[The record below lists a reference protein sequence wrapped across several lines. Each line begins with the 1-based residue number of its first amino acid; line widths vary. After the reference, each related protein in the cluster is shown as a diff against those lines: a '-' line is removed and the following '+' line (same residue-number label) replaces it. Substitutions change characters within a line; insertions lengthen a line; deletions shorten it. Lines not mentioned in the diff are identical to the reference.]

1 MLPGRRLPLR
11 AGPPAGREPVAAS
24 APTLDIVEHTGRHG
38 QPRALV
44 VGAGVAGL
52 AAAASLDRAGW
63 TVVVCERAP
72 ARRTGGYF
80 VRLAPE
86 GLAAAD
92 RLGVSEALRTRLPA
106 DGIITGVDGR
116 GRTISRVE
124 ASLADDPRALA
135 LVRGDL
141 EAALWAGRPADLAVR
156 FGTAPH
162 RLDLRREAVDVV
174 LDGPDGRCR
183 ERFDLVVGADG
194 VRSAV
199 RGMVF
204 GPDEHFRHEFD
215 QVVISAVLPRLPG
228 ALREGDYVVPAE
240 VGRTAHLMAVAE
252 HDPVVFFTFRA
263 DLLGVDGADAA
274 SRAARDPVGALRRVY
289 GDFAGLMPEILDGVE
304 EAGATHVDTVAQ
316 IRLGSW
322 RRGRVVLVGDAAWC
336 PTLYSGQGSALALVG
351 GETLGTHLAAHPDDP
366 EAGLAAWEDAHR
378 PAALAAGSAARRSR
392 HFFLPG
398 NRLVAALRHAALRVA
413 SWPPAGRLLHALAS
427 RAAGPGG
434 PGGTGDGTLAA
445 PDRGDVHA
453 TATPGTRSLRPETLG
468 RP

>member
-1 MLPGRRLPLR
+1 MER
-11 AGPPAGREPVAAS
+11 
-24 APTLDIVEHTGRHG
+24 TGRSG

-52 AAAASLDRAGW
+52 AAATSLHRAGW
-63 TVVVCERAP
+63 SVVVCERAG

-92 RLGVSEALRTRLPA
+92 RLGVSHALRTRLPA

-116 GRTISRVE
+116 GRTVSRVD
-124 ASLADDPRALA
+124 ASLGEDPDALA

-141 EAALWAGRPADLAVR
+141 EAALWAARPEEVAVR
-156 FGTAPH
+156 FATAPR
-162 RLDLRREAVDVV
+162 RLDPSRDAVHVV
-174 LDGPDGRCR
+174 LDGPDGSAS

-194 VRSAV
+194 VRSSV
-199 RGMVF
+199 RAMVF
-204 GPDEHFRHEFD
+204 GPESEFRHEFD
-215 QVVISAVLPRLPG
+215 HVVISAVLPRLPG
-228 ALREGDYVVPAE
+228 GLREGDYVVPAE

-252 HDPVVFFTFRA
+252 HAPVVFFTFRA
-263 DLLGVDGADAA
+263 DLLDADGRDAA
-274 SRAARDPVGALRRVY
+274 RAAAADPVGALRRVY

-304 EAGATHVDTVAQ
+304 EAGTTHVDTVAQ

-322 RRGRVVLVGDAAWC
+322 RRGRIVLVGDAAWC

-351 GETLGTHLAAHPDDP
+351 GETLGTHVAAHPDDL
-366 EAGLAAWEDAHR
+366 EAGLASWEAAHR
-378 PAALAAGSAARRSR
+378 PAAHAAGSAARRSR

-398 NRLVAALRHAALRVA
+398 NRLVATVRRAALRIA
-413 SWPPAGRLLHALAS
+413 SWRPAGRLLQALAS

-434 PGGTGDGTLAA
+434 PGSGGGGDRLARDSGTRS
-445 PDRGDVHA
+445 DRRDVHPKA
-453 TATPGTRSLRPETLG
+453 TSGSRSLRPSALG

>member
-1 MLPGRRLPLR
+1 MD
-11 AGPPAGREPVAAS
+11 
-24 APTLDIVEHTGRHG
+24 PTARHRT
-38 QPRALV
+38 PRALV

-52 AAAASLDRAGW
+52 AAAASLHRAGW
-63 TVVVCERAP
+63 AVVLCERAP

-92 RLGVSEALRTRLPA
+92 RLGVSHTLQTRLPA
-106 DGIITGVDGR
+106 DGVITGVDGR
-116 GRTISRVE
+116 GRTVSRVD

-141 EAALWAGRPADLAVR
+141 EAALWTARPAEVAVR
-156 FGTAPH
+156 FGTAP
-162 RLDLRREAVDVV
+162 RRVDLRRHGAEVV
-174 LDGPDGRCR
+174 LDGPDGAVR
-183 ERFDLVVGADG
+183 ERYDLVVGADG

-199 RGMVF
+199 RDMVF
-204 GPDEHFRHEFD
+204 GPEEMFRHEFD

-240 VGRTAHLMAVAE
+240 VGRTAHLMAVAG

-263 DLLGVDGADAA
+263 ALLGLGTDSARAAAHAA
-274 SRAARDPVGALRRVY
+274 SDPVGTLRHVY
-289 GDFAGLMPEILDGVE
+289 GDFAGLMPEILDGVA

-366 EAGLAAWEDAHR
+366 EAGLAAWEEAHR

-398 NRLVAALRHAALRVA
+398 NRLVAAVRRAALGVA
-413 SWPPAGRLLHALAS
+413 SWRPAGRVLQALAI
-427 RAAGPGG
+427 RATGPGG
-434 PGGTGDGTLAA
+434 PGGGSGSGSGGSGTRAGDPPVASA
-445 PDRGDVHA
+445 PPGRSDVHP
-453 TATPGTRSLRPETLG
+453 TATSGSRSLPRPALG

>member
-1 MLPGRRLPLR
+1 MG
-11 AGPPAGREPVAAS
+11 
-24 APTLDIVEHTGRHG
+24 IVERTGRDG
-38 QPRALV
+38 PPRALV

-63 TVVVCERAP
+63 SVDVCERAP

-86 GLAAAD
+86 GLAAAG
-92 RLGVSEALRTRLPA
+92 RLGVSDGLRTRLPA

-116 GRTISRVE
+116 GRTVSRVE

-141 EAALWAGRPADLAVR
+141 EAALWAARPDDVTVR
-156 FGTAPH
+156 FATAPR
-162 RLDLRREAVDVV
+162 RLDPRRGTVDVV
-174 LDGPDGRCR
+174 LDGPEGPTR

-215 QVVISAVLPRLPG
+215 QVVISAILPRLPG
-228 ALREGDYVVPAE
+228 ELREGDYVVPAE

-263 DLLGVDGADAA
+263 DLLGADGADAA

-304 EAGATHVDTVAQ
+304 EAGTTHVDTVAQ
-316 IRLGSW
+316 IRIGSW

-366 EAGLAAWEDAHR
+366 EAGLAEWEQAHR

-398 NRLVAALRHAALRVA
+398 NRLVAGVRRGALRVA
-413 SWPPAGRLLHALAS
+413 SWPPAGRVLHALAS

-434 PGGTGDGTLAA
+434 PGGPGGAGGDTGIGAPVGRGRA
-445 PDRGDVHA
+445 PDRGDVHPGA
-453 TATPGTRSLRPETLG
+453 TSGSRAVGPPAFG

>member
-1 MLPGRRLPLR
+1 
-11 AGPPAGREPVAAS
+11 
-24 APTLDIVEHTGRHG
+24 
-38 QPRALV
+38 V

-52 AAAASLDRAGW
+52 AAAASLHRAGW
-63 TVVVCERAP
+63 AVVLCERAP

-92 RLGVSEALRTRLPA
+92 RLGASHALQTRLPA
-106 DGIITGVDGR
+106 DGVITGVDAR
-116 GRTISRVE
+116 GRTVSRVD
-124 ASLADDPRALA
+124 ASLTDDPRALA

-141 EAALWAGRPADLAVR
+141 EAALWAARPPEVAVR
-156 FGTAPH
+156 FGTAP
-162 RLDLRREAVDVV
+162 RRVDLRRHGAEVV
-174 LDGPDGRCR
+174 LDGPEGATR
-183 ERFDLVVGADG
+183 ERYDLVVGADG

-199 RGMVF
+199 RDMVF
-204 GPDEHFRHEFD
+204 GPEQMFRHEFD

-228 ALREGDYVVPAE
+228 ALQEGDYVVPAE
-240 VGRTAHLMAVAE
+240 VGRTAHLMAVAG

-263 DLLGVDGADAA
+263 ALLGATGGQAA
-274 SRAARDPVGALRRVY
+274 ARAAADPVGALRQVY

-366 EAGLAAWEDAHR
+366 EAGLAAWEEAHR

-398 NRLVAALRHAALRVA
+398 NRLVAAVRRAALGVA
-413 SWPPAGRLLHALAS
+413 SWRPAGRVLQALAT
-427 RAAGPGG
+427 RATGPGG
-434 PGGTGDGTLAA
+434 PGSTGTRGSDAPTAAA
-445 PDRGDVHA
+445 PPGRSDVHP
-453 TATPGTRSLRPETLG
+453 TATSGSRSLRRPALG

>member
-1 MLPGRRLPLR
+1 M
-11 AGPPAGREPVAAS
+11 
-24 APTLDIVEHTGRHG
+24 
-38 QPRALV
+38 

-52 AAAASLDRAGW
+52 AAAASLHRAGW
-63 TVVVCERAP
+63 TVVLCERAP

-92 RLGVSEALRTRLPA
+92 RLGVSHTLQTRLPA
-106 DGIITGVDGR
+106 DGVITGVDAR
-116 GRTISRVE
+116 GRTVSRVD

-141 EAALWAGRPADLAVR
+141 EAALWAARPPEVTVR
-156 FGTAPH
+156 FGTAP
-162 RLDLRREAVDVV
+162 RRIDLRRHGAEVV
-174 LDGPDGRCR
+174 LDGPDGAIR
-183 ERFDLVVGADG
+183 ERYDLVVGADG

-199 RGMVF
+199 REMVF
-204 GPDEHFRHEFD
+204 GPEQMFRHEFD

-240 VGRTAHLMAVAE
+240 VGRTAHLMAVAG

-263 DLLGVDGADAA
+263 ALLGATGGQAA
-274 SRAARDPVGALRRVY
+274 ARAAADPVRALRQVY

-366 EAGLAAWEDAHR
+366 EAGLAAWEEAHR

-398 NRLVAALRHAALRVA
+398 NRLVAAVRRAALGVA
-413 SWPPAGRLLHALAS
+413 SWRPAGRVLHALAS
-427 RAAGPGG
+427 RATGPGG
-434 PGGTGDGTLAA
+434 PAGGGARAGGA
-445 PDRGDVHA
+445 PADVTSPGRSDVHP
-453 TATPGTRSLRPETLG
+453 TATSGSRSLRRPALG

>member
-1 MLPGRRLPLR
+1 MGS
-11 AGPPAGREPVAAS
+11 S
-24 APTLDIVEHTGRHG
+24 APTLEIVERTGRNR

-52 AAAASLDRAGW
+52 AAATSLHRAGW
-63 TVVVCERAP
+63 SVQVCERAP
-72 ARRTGGYF
+72 ERRTGGYF

-92 RLGVSEALRTRLPA
+92 RLGVSHALRTRLPA
-106 DGIITGVDGR
+106 DGIITGVDAR
-116 GRTISRVE
+116 GRTVSRVE

-141 EAALWAGRPADLAVR
+141 EAALWDARPEEVAVR
-156 FGTAPH
+156 FATVP
-162 RLDLRREAVDVV
+162 RRVEPRRHGVDVV
-174 LDGPDGRCR
+174 LDGPDGSSR
-183 ERFDLVVGADG
+183 ERFDLLVGADG

-204 GPDEHFRHEFD
+204 GPESRFRHEFD
-215 QVVISAVLPRLPG
+215 HVVISAVLPRLPG
-228 ALREGDYVVPAE
+228 GLREGDYVVPAE
-240 VGRTAHLMAVAE
+240 VGRTAHLMAVAG
-252 HDPVVFFTFRA
+252 HAPVVFFTFRA
-263 DLLGVDGADAA
+263 DLLGVDGREAA
-274 SRAARDPVGALRRVY
+274 WRAAADPVGALRRVY

-304 EAGATHVDTVAQ
+304 EAGTTHVDTVAQ

-351 GETLGTHLAAHPDDP
+351 GETLGTHVAEHPDDV
-366 EAGLAAWEDAHR
+366 EAGLAAWEAAHR
-378 PAALAAGSAARRSR
+378 PAALAAASAARRSR

-398 NRLVAALRHAALRVA
+398 NGLVAALRRAALRVA
-413 SWPPAGRLLHALAS
+413 SWRPAGRVLHALAAL
-427 RAAGPGG
+427 AAGPGG
-434 PGGTGDGTLAA
+434 PGGSAGATGPT
-445 PDRGDVHA
+445 PDRRDIHPGA
-453 TATPGTRSLRPETLG
+453 TSGTRSLRSAALD

>member
-1 MLPGRRLPLR
+1 
-11 AGPPAGREPVAAS
+11 
-24 APTLDIVEHTGRHG
+24 
-38 QPRALV
+38 V

-52 AAAASLDRAGW
+52 AAAASLHRAGW
-63 TVVVCERAP
+63 AVVLCERAP

-92 RLGVSEALRTRLPA
+92 RLGVSHTLQTRLPA
-106 DGIITGVDGR
+106 DGVITGVDGR
-116 GRTISRVE
+116 GRTVSRVD

-141 EAALWAGRPADLAVR
+141 EAALWTARPAGVAVR
-156 FGTAPH
+156 FGTAP
-162 RLDLRREAVDVV
+162 RRVDLRRHAAEVV
-174 LDGPDGRCR
+174 LDGPDGTVR
-183 ERFDLVVGADG
+183 ERYDLVVGADG

-199 RGMVF
+199 RDMVF
-204 GPDEHFRHEFD
+204 GPEQMFRHEFD

-240 VGRTAHLMAVAE
+240 VGRTAHLMAVAG

-263 DLLGVDGADAA
+263 ALLAA
-274 SRAARDPVGALRRVY
+274 TGGQAAARAAADPVGALRQVY

-304 EAGATHVDTVAQ
+304 EAGATHVDSVAQ

-366 EAGLAAWEDAHR
+366 EGGLAAWEEAHR

-398 NRLVAALRHAALRVA
+398 NRLVAAVRRAALGVA
-413 SWPPAGRLLHALAS
+413 SWRPAGRVLQALAS
-427 RAAGPGG
+427 RATGPGG
-434 PGGTGDGTLAA
+434 PGGAGTTRAGDEHVAVA
-445 PDRGDVHA
+445 PPGRSDVHPAA
-453 TATPGTRSLRPETLG
+453 TSGSRSLRRPALG

>member
-1 MLPGRRLPLR
+1 
-11 AGPPAGREPVAAS
+11 
-24 APTLDIVEHTGRHG
+24 
-38 QPRALV
+38 V

-52 AAAASLDRAGW
+52 AAAASLHRAGW
-63 TVVVCERAP
+63 AVVLCERAP

-92 RLGVSEALRTRLPA
+92 RLGVSHALQTRLPA
-106 DGIITGVDGR
+106 DGVITGVDGR
-116 GRTISRVE
+116 GRTVSRVD
-124 ASLADDPRALA
+124 ASIADDPRALA

-141 EAALWAGRPADLAVR
+141 EAALWAARPAEVAVR
-156 FGTAPH
+156 FGTAP
-162 RLDLRREAVDVV
+162 RRVDLRRHAAEVV
-174 LDGPDGRCR
+174 LDGPDGATR
-183 ERFDLVVGADG
+183 ERYDLVVGADG

-199 RGMVF
+199 RDMVF
-204 GPDEHFRHEFD
+204 GPEQMFRHEFD

-240 VGRTAHLMAVAE
+240 VGRTAHLMAVAG

-263 DLLGVDGADAA
+263 ALLAA
-274 SRAARDPVGALRRVY
+274 TGGQAAARAAADPVGALRQVY

-366 EAGLAAWEDAHR
+366 EAGLAAWEEAHR

-398 NRLVAALRHAALRVA
+398 NRVAAAVRRAALGVA
-413 SWPPAGRLLHALAS
+413 SWRPAGRVLQALAT
-427 RAAGPGG
+427 RATGPGG
-434 PGGTGDGTLAA
+434 PGGGGTRPGDVPVGAA
-445 PDRGDVHA
+445 PPDRSDVHP
-453 TATPGTRSLRPETLG
+453 TATSGSRSLRRPAVG

>member
-1 MLPGRRLPLR
+1 
-11 AGPPAGREPVAAS
+11 
-24 APTLDIVEHTGRHG
+24 
-38 QPRALV
+38 V

-52 AAAASLDRAGW
+52 AAAASLHRAGW
-63 TVVVCERAP
+63 AVVLCERAP

-92 RLGVSEALRTRLPA
+92 RLGVSHTLQTRLPA
-106 DGIITGVDGR
+106 DGVITGVDAR
-116 GRTISRVE
+116 GRTVSRVD

-141 EAALWAGRPADLAVR
+141 EAALWAARPPEVMVR
-156 FGTAPH
+156 FGTAP
-162 RLDLRREAVDVV
+162 RRIDLRRHGAEVV
-174 LDGPDGRCR
+174 LDGPDGPTR
-183 ERFDLVVGADG
+183 ERYDLVVGADG

-199 RGMVF
+199 RDMVF
-204 GPDEHFRHEFD
+204 GPEQMFRHEFD

-240 VGRTAHLMAVAE
+240 VGRTAHLMAVAG

-263 DLLGVDGADAA
+263 ALLAA
-274 SRAARDPVGALRRVY
+274 TGGQAATRAAADPVGALRQVY

-366 EAGLAAWEDAHR
+366 EAGLAAWEEAHR

-398 NRLVAALRHAALRVA
+398 NRLVAAVRRAALGVA
-413 SWPPAGRLLHALAS
+413 SWRPAGRVLQALAT
-427 RAAGPGG
+427 RATGPGG
-434 PGGTGDGTLAA
+434 PGGGGTRA
-445 PDRGDVHA
+445 GDVPRHA
-453 TATPGTRSLRPETLG
+453 TPPGRRDVHRPATSGSRSLRRPALG

>member
-1 MLPGRRLPLR
+1 VSPVPRPVERPGPCRT
-11 AGPPAGREPVAAS
+11 
-24 APTLDIVEHTGRHG
+24 PTLVIVERTGRNG
-38 QPRALV
+38 RPRALV

-63 TVVVCERAP
+63 SVVVCERAP

-86 GLAAAD
+86 GLAAAG
-92 RLGVSEALRTRLPA
+92 RLGVAEALRTRLPA
-106 DGIITGVDGR
+106 DGVITGVDAA
-116 GRTISRVE
+116 GRTVSRVE
-124 ASLADDPRALA
+124 AALAEDPRALA

-141 EAALWAGRPADLAVR
+141 EAALWAARPDDVEVR
-156 FGTAPH
+156 FATAPRRIVRH
-162 RLDLRREAVDVV
+162 RDAVDVV
-174 LDGPDGRCR
+174 LEGPDGPDSATG

-194 VRSAV
+194 VRSSV
-199 RGMVF
+199 RKMVF
-204 GPDEHFRHEFD
+204 GPDARFRREFD
-215 QVVISAVLPRLPG
+215 HVVVSAVLPRLPG
-228 ALREGDYVVPAE
+228 GLREGDYVVPAD

-252 HDPVVFFTFRA
+252 HAPVVFFTFRA
-263 DLLGVDGADAA
+263 ELLAADGRDAA
-274 SRAARDPVGALRRVY
+274 AVAAADPVAALRRVY

-304 EAGATHVDTVAQ
+304 EAGTTHVDTVAQ

-351 GETLGTHLAAHPDDP
+351 GETLGTYLAAHPGDP
-366 EAGLAAWEDAHR
+366 EAGLAAWESAHR
-378 PAALAAGSAARRSR
+378 PAASAAGSAARRSR

-398 NRLVAALRHAALRVA
+398 NRVVAALRAAALRLA
-413 SWPPAGRLLHALAS
+413 SWSPAGRVLQAVAS

-434 PGGTGDGTLAA
+434 PGASPA
-445 PDRGDVHA
+445 RSPDRRDVHPPA
-453 TATPGTRSLRPETLG
+453 TSGSRSLRPAVPH

>member
-1 MLPGRRLPLR
+1 MRASPRPGRRSVRR
-11 AGPPAGREPVAAS
+11 A
-24 APTLDIVEHTGRHG
+24 APTLEIVERTGRDG

-52 AAAASLDRAGW
+52 AAATSLHRAGW
-63 TVVVCERAP
+63 SVVVCERAQ

-92 RLGVSEALRTRLPA
+92 RLGVSHALRTRLPA

-116 GRTISRVE
+116 GRTVSRVE
-124 ASLADDPRALA
+124 ASLAEDPDALA

-141 EAALWAGRPADLAVR
+141 EAALWAARPEEVTVR
-156 FGTAPH
+156 FATVPR
-162 RLDLRREAVDVV
+162 RLDPRRDGVDVV
-174 LDGPDGRCR
+174 LDGPEGPTSH
-183 ERFDLVVGADG
+183 RFDLVVGADG

-204 GPDEHFRHEFD
+204 GPESEFRHEFD
-215 QVVISAVLPRLPG
+215 HVVISAVLPRLPG
-228 ALREGDYVVPAE
+228 GLRVGDYVVPAE
-240 VGRTAHLMAVAE
+240 VGRTAHLMAVEE
-252 HDPVVFFTFRA
+252 HAPVVFFTFRA
-263 DLLGVDGADAA
+263 DLLGADGRDAA
-274 SRAARDPVGALRRVY
+274 GRAAADPVGALRRVY

-322 RRGRVVLVGDAAWC
+322 RRGRIVLVGDAAWC

-351 GETLGTHLAAHPDDP
+351 GETLGTYVGAHPDDL
-366 EAGLAAWEDAHR
+366 EAGLTAWEAAHR
-378 PAALAAGSAARRSR
+378 PAARAAGSAARRSR

-398 NRLVAALRHAALRVA
+398 NRLIAVLRRGALRVA
-413 SWPPAGRLLHALAS
+413 SWRPAGRLLHTLAS

-434 PGGTGDGTLAA
+434 PGSPGGATARRGTP
-445 PDRGDVHA
+445 PDRRDVHPKA
-453 TATPGTRSLRPETLG
+453 TSGSGSLRPSALG